1 MYSSWGSCARA
12 ETMVAFL
19 QMLQTRYGGVEGY
32 LKNVVGLTDDDIAT
46 IRKNFLVPA
55 PSSPTDPKP
64 LPLARS

>member
-1 MYSSWGSCARA
+1 MCSSRRSCTRA

-19 QMLQTRYGGVEGY
+19 QMLQSRYGGVEGY

-55 PSSPTDPKP
+55 PSTDPTP
-64 LPLARS
+64 TPLARS

>member
-1 MYSSWGSCARA
+1 
-12 ETMVAFL
+12 MVAFL

-55 PSSPTDPKP
+55 PSTDPAP
-64 LPLARS
+64 TPLARS

>member
-1 MYSSWGSCARA
+1 
-12 ETMVAFL
+12 
-19 QMLQTRYGGVEGY
+19 MLQTRYEGVEGY

-55 PSSPTDPKP
+55 PLSPTGPKP